1 MCRKDRIEEIRQIT
15 ERFDFVN
22 LTSANELISLSL
34 GSGNKSIV
42 FLADGTNGDA
52 ISSRIVMRFFERL
65 CIAYKNDLKISS
77 IKIRNILRDQR
88 IVIIPYSDT
97 ENDIM
102 HTGDEFDK
110 SALHNL
116 FLSARTKYLI
126 SVSCGEN
133 AIAYFSKTNS
143 ADCSMM
149 AQVFKSITSFPIRKM
164 KNAEAQTLFKRKI
177 CSALNIPFFEFS
189 FDFQNPEN
197 FENDYRKIEELL
209 VLSSIM

>member
-1 MCRKDRIEEIRQIT
+1 MCCKDRIEEIRQIT

-22 LTSANELISLSL
+22 VTSANDLVSLSL

-42 FLADGTNGDA
+42 FLSDGTNGDA

-88 IVIIPYSDT
+88 IVIIPCFNT
-97 ENDIM
+97 ENDALY
-102 HTGDEFDK
+102 TSEEFEK
-110 SALHNL
+110 SALYNL
-116 FLSARTKYLI
+116 FVSMRTKYLI

-133 AIAYFSKTNS
+133 AISYFSKTNS

-149 AQVFKSITSFPIRKM
+149 AQVFKSITSFHTRKM
-164 KNAEAQTLFKRKI
+164 KSAEAQKLFKGEI
-177 CSALNIPFFEFS
+177 CNALNIPFFEFS
-189 FDFQNPEN
+189 FNFQNPES

-209 VLSSIM
+209 ILSSIM